1 MLMVLL
7 KRLHDGVRH
16 ASMHEVADASEEAH
30 CWPHAI
36 VEQVGTTKF
45 DAPPGSD

>member
-16 ASMHEVADASEEAH
+16 ASMHEVADASEE
-30 CWPHAI
+30 PHAI
-36 VEQVGTTKF
+36 VERVGTTKL